1 MIGERVSRRPIA
13 PALIHLRNAML
24 TTTTEQPS
32 LTAPNGHFLEKSGG
46 KTLYDGPLESLPAP
60 RMLTTE
66 EAAERMETDGY
77 VLFPAVLNQAEVL
90 ALRALMDEKG
100 GPDDAKWVVE
110 NWCYNRHQVTDFW
123 QDPRLLTFIDR
134 PQVIDVV
141 RAIHDPGA
149 HVTGGSFW
157 TTGKG
162 RAMGV
167 HLDYLPVR
175 LPEAVHEDPTVCVP
189 IFTSTAHFYLN
200 DMTAKLG
207 PTTLIPGSH
216 RAGRPPQDEVRW
228 HGIAPQAVM
237 VRAGDVCLFRGD
249 IWHGAWMNS
258 SESDRRYMMQVHYG
272 SQSIGKAFPALRYEQ
287 FWNPDVIA
295 RATTQ
300 QKQLL
305 GG

>member
-1 MIGERVSRRPIA
+1 MTMTLPE
-13 PALIHLRNAML
+13 
-24 TTTTEQPS
+24 TTMEQLS

-46 KTLYDGPLESLPAP
+46 KTLYGGPLANLPAP
-60 RMLTTE
+60 RALTAD
-66 EAAERMETDGY
+66 EAALRMYSDGY
-77 VLFPAVLNQAEVL
+77 VLFPAVLDQAEVA

-100 GPDDAKWVVE
+100 GPDDDKWVVQG
-110 NWCYNRHQVTDFW
+110 WCYNRHQATDYW
-123 QDPRLLTFIDR
+123 QDPRLLALIDR
-134 PQVIDVV
+134 PGVIDVV
-141 RAIHDPGA
+141 RAIHEPGA

-167 HLDYLPVR
+167 HVDYLPVS
-175 LPEAVHEDPTVCVP
+175 LPEAVHDDPAVRVP

-200 DMTAKLG
+200 DMTADLG

-216 RAGRPPQDEVRW
+216 RAGRPPRDESTW
-228 HGIAPQAVM
+228 HGIPPQAAM

-258 SESDRRYMMQVHYG
+258 SESDRRYMVQVHYG
-272 SQSIGKAFPALRYEQ
+272 SQSIRQEFPPLRYEQ

-295 RATTQ
+295 QATPE

>member
-1 MIGERVSRRPIA
+1 MTMILPE
-13 PALIHLRNAML
+13 
-24 TTTTEQPS
+24 TTMEQPS

-46 KTLYDGPLESLPAP
+46 KTLYAGPLTNLPEP
-60 RMLTTE
+60 QSLTTE
-66 EAAERMETDGY
+66 EAARRMYSDGY
-77 VLFPAVLNQAEVL
+77 VLFPAVLDPTEVA

-100 GPDDAKWVVE
+100 GPDDNKWVVQ

-123 QDPRLLTFIDR
+123 QDPRLLAFIDR
-134 PQVIDVV
+134 PGVIDVV
-141 RAIHDPGA
+141 QTIHDPGA

-162 RAMGV
+162 RAMGI
-167 HLDYLPVR
+167 HLDYLAVS
-175 LPEAVHEDPTVCVP
+175 LPEAVHDDPAIRVP

-200 DMTAKLG
+200 DMTAELG

-216 RAGRPPQDEVRW
+216 RAGRPPQDESTWRD
-228 HGIAPQAVM
+228 IPPQAAM

-258 SESDRRYMMQVHYG
+258 SETERRYMVQVHYG
-272 SQSIGKAFPALRYEQ
+272 NQSIGKGYPSLRYDAL
-287 FWNPDVIA
+287 WNPDVIA
-295 RATTQ
+295 QATPE

-305 GG
+305 AG